1 MNKVNWGNAALSVAI
16 ALAMLVGFNAL
27 ILQPQIAELQVEARG
42 SGVTRFNTNVRFEN
56 PVTFEDTTDLQGAV
70 DLDGAITANGAL
82 DVDGAATLNS
92 TLDVDG
98 IITSGTGAVTVT
110 DALQVNGNATLTGT
124 LTLEGV
130 DFTGPVVG
138 VSGTISDNVKLA
150 HGLGTTPT

>member
-42 SGVTRFNTNVRFEN
+42 SGRTRFNTNVFFEN
-56 PVTFEDTTDLQGAV
+56 PATFEDT
-70 DLDGAITANGAL
+70 AN
-82 DVDGAATLNS
+82 VDGAATLNS

-130 DFTGPVVG
+130 D
-138 VSGTISDNVKLA
+138 
-150 HGLGTTPT
+150 